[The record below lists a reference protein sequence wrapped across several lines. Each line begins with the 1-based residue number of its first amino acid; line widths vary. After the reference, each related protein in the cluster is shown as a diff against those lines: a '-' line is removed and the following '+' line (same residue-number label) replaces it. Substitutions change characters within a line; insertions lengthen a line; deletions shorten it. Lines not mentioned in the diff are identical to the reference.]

1 MIEYA
6 SESVIKLLKQYD
18 MLSKSLKY
26 TTNREEKT
34 DICYQMT
41 KIIQDV
47 IEITNNSY
55 EIKYLKIE
63 KKAAYLMDEE
73 KTRLLELI
81 NLINERRTYVN
92 NQIINNRELTGI
104 SLDPGMLLGED
115 KLEEYKEQVKVIDR
129 YKNNIKLEE
138 TLKNEIETLD
148 INIKRAN
155 DKLKNN
161 DKINNQLEEKLIRIL
176 DKAIEKLSLFEL
188 VERKKE
194 IDLAYTELGYSLEK
208 AKENASV
215 ARRECTEKIIL
226 ECDNMLASITLEY
239 ERYKEKKL
247 ILKLIDI
254 YKDEVNG
261 YEELL
266 NKRETIYN
274 ILAAIPNSDLYK
286 EVGHELNKEYATI
299 KLEGQDIATLKS
311 LMEEKTAKE
320 LTLNEIINDNN
331 SEVVK
336 SVLVNLLENEKKYQA
351 KLALEKKQKEEER
364 REQERIEELRR
375 KEEIAKRQKLLEEE
389 RKKEIEERTK
399 QLLVEKKKPVL
410 ISNKEEN
417 AKKDIKKQPLK
428 SNLDIKPANH
438 NGVTGGIVWKKELTR
453 SNIPTKKSPINN
465 TDFNS
470 KNEFKNN
477 MVNDFFGQELKTTK
491 IVDKGIPLIKND
503 NLKNNIISAKTDEA
517 KESKIFP
524 DIPLNKEE
532 KIFPEFPEMK
542 NNTSFFDDNEFD
554 DLKDY
559 LDDGKKSW
567 F

>member
-26 TTNREEKT
+26 TTNGEERT
-34 DICYQMT
+34 DLCYQMT
-41 KIIQDV
+41 RIIQDV

-55 EIKYLKIE
+55 EIKYLKVE
-63 KKAAYLMDEE
+63 KRTAYLMDEE
-73 KTRLLELI
+73 KSRLLELI
-81 NLINERRTYVN
+81 NLINERRTYIN

-104 SLDPGMLLGED
+104 SLDPGMILGEEKIED
-115 KLEEYKEQVKVIDR
+115 YKEQVKVIDR

-138 TLKNEIETLD
+138 TLKNEIASLD

-155 DKLKNN
+155 DKIKNN
-161 DKINNQLEEKLIRIL
+161 DKLNNQLEEKLIRIL
-176 DKAIEKLSLFEL
+176 DKAFENLSLFEL

-254 YKDEVNG
+254 YKDEVNN
-261 YEELL
+261 YDELL
-266 NKRETIYN
+266 NKREEINN
-274 ILAAIPNSDLYK
+274 ILVAIQNSELYK
-286 EVGHELNKEYATI
+286 SVGHELNKEYATI

-311 LMEEKTAKE
+311 LMEEKTLKE
-320 LTLNEIINDNN
+320 QNLSEIINDNN

-336 SVLVNLLENEKKYQA
+336 NVLANLLENEKKYQA
-351 KLALEKKQKEEER
+351 KLALEKQRKEEL
-364 REQERIEELRR
+364 ERIRELKR

-399 QLLVEKKKPVL
+399 QLLVEKKNPILMSPAPEDKEN
-410 ISNKEEN
+410 NKKEN
-417 AKKDIKKQPLK
+417 IIQNKIEIK
-428 SNLDIKPANH
+428 NVNN
-438 NGVTGGIVWKKELTR
+438 NGITGGMVWKKELTK
-453 SNIPTKKSPINN
+453 PTVPRKENLDIKTPI
-465 TDFNS
+465 F
-470 KNEFKNN
+470 KEEVKKNN
-477 MVNDFFGQELKTTK
+477 QNDFFSTELKTSNK
-491 IVDKGIPLIKND
+491 MVDKGIPVIKND
-503 NLKNNIISAKTDEA
+503 NLSNNVVSAKEDNIQD
-517 KESKIFP
+517 SKIFP
-524 DIPLNKEE
+524 DIPFNKEE

-542 NNTSFFDDNEFD
+542 NNTSFFDENEFD

-559 LDDGKKSW
+559 LEDEKKGW

>member
-26 TTNREEKT
+26 TTNSEERT

-41 KIIQDV
+41 RIIQDV

-55 EIKYLKIE
+55 EIKYLKVE
-63 KKAAYLMDEE
+63 KRTAYLMDEE
-73 KTRLLELI
+73 KSRLLELI

-92 NQIINNRELTGI
+92 NQIINNKELTGI
-104 SLDPGMLLGED
+104 SLDLGMILGED
-115 KLEEYKEQVKVIDR
+115 KIEDYKEQVKVIDR

-138 TLKNEIETLD
+138 TLKNEIASLD

-161 DKINNQLEEKLIRIL
+161 DKLNKQLEEKLIRIL
-176 DKAIEKLSLFEL
+176 DKAFENLSLFEL

-254 YKDEVNG
+254 YKDEVNN
-261 YEELL
+261 YDELL
-266 NKRETIYN
+266 NKREEINN
-274 ILAAIPNSDLYK
+274 ILVAIPNSEIYK
-286 EVGHELNKEYATI
+286 VVGHELNKEYATI

-311 LMEEKTAKE
+311 LMEEKMLKE
-320 LTLNEIINDNN
+320 QTLNEIINDNN
-331 SEVVK
+331 TEVVK
-336 SVLVNLLENEKKYQA
+336 NVLANLLENEKKYQA
-351 KLALEKKQKEEER
+351 KLALEKQKKEEEE
-364 REQERIEELRR
+364 RELERIREIKR

-399 QLLVEKKKPVL
+399 QLLVEKKNPILMSQSPEEKDN
-410 ISNKEEN
+410 NKKEN
-417 AKKDIKKQPLK
+417 IIQNKIEIK
-428 SNLDIKPANH
+428 NVNN
-438 NGVTGGIVWKKELTR
+438 NGITGGMVWKKELTK
-453 SNIPTKKSPINN
+453 PTSPKKENLDDKAPLFKEEVN
-465 TDFNS
+465 
-470 KNEFKNN
+470 KNKP
-477 MVNDFFGQELKTTK
+477 NDFFSTQLKTSNK
-491 IVDKGIPLIKND
+491 IVDKGIPIIKND
-503 NLKNNIISAKTDEA
+503 NLNNNVVSAKEDNI
-517 KESKIFP
+517 KDSKIFP

-542 NNTSFFDDNEFD
+542 NNTSFFDENEFD

-559 LDDGKKSW
+559 LDDEKKGW